1 MTVEIAV
8 QDVEGA
14 RIAHEE
20 GADRVELCAA
30 LMGTGGL
37 TPSFGMLPCRRT
49 PRRPGADPSERR
61 FVRVRR

>member
-37 TPSFGMLPCRRT
+37 TPSFGMIRHAPMSAYPKASRC
-49 PRRPGADPSERR
+49 
-61 FVRVRR
+61 